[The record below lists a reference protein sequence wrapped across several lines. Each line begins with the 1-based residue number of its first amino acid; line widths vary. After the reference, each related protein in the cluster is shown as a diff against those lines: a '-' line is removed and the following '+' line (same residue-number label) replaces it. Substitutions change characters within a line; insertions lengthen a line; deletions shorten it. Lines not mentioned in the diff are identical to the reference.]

1 MATVKRPQRASIN
14 GVRMRTK
21 IKNQEA
27 GYHYR
32 LVNDLDDRVQEMIER
47 GYEIVT
53 DNSVSVGDKR
63 VANPAQEGSP
73 VKVSVGNGV
82 NAFVMRIKDE
92 WWEEDKAAHDA
103 KIKATEDQIK
113 RDLKENNFYGDVSI
127 KR

>member
-1 MATVKRPQRASIN
+1 MAQVKRPTRAPIN

-21 IKNQEA
+21 IKNQEP

-47 GYEIVT
+47 GYEVVS

-73 VKVSVGNGV
+73 VSVSVGNGV
-82 NAFVMRIKDE
+82 KGVVMRIKDE
-92 WWEEDKAAHDA
+92 WWEEDKTAHDA
-103 KIKATEDQIK
+103 KVRATEDQIK

>member
-113 RDLKENNFYGDVSI
+113 RDLKENSFYGDVSI